1 MPNYKMYKKSP
12 IALTL
17 RSSLGALLAA
27 FAVAC
32 GATPEESQSVDQAS
46 IDDPLAAIVAQNLT
60 ALATQ
65 CQFNTTTGVMT
76 VAVATGET
84 AIISKRV
91 ADSAIVQNGW
101 GCNNAATAGTVKKI
115 TVTGSAGD
123 ETVIVDFTNGVFSTG
138 TASATSGIAVD
149 MGGST
154 GTDVFAVRGTTGADS
169 WAMGTLGIAVNAD
182 AFKDISFVTQP
193 DSYTVSLGDGNDT
206 WTAGGGSGLGVGTT
220 YVGAK
225 PITL

>member
-101 GCNNAATAGTVKKI
+101 GCNNAATASTVKKI
-115 TVTGSAGD
+115 TSTRTPLNR
-123 ETVIVDFTNGVFSTG
+123 TVICRFTKRVLSTG
-138 TASATSGIAVD
+138 AASATSGIA
-149 MGGST
+149 
-154 GTDVFAVRGTTGADS
+154 RG
-169 WAMGTLGIAVNAD
+169 MV
-182 AFKDISFVTQP
+182 
-193 DSYTVSLGDGNDT
+193 
-206 WTAGGGSGLGVGTT
+206 
-220 YVGAK
+220 
-225 PITL
+225 